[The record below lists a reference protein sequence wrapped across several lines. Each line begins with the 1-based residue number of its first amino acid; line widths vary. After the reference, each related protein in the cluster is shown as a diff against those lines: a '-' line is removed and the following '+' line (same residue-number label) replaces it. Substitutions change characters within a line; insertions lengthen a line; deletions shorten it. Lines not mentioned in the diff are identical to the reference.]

1 MHDKISD
8 DSVQLIAPDETLEDL
23 QLGGLRIL
31 QKQEGFRFCTDAVI
45 LADFARIAPSDAVVD
60 FGTGTGILPLLLI
73 GRGKGARFEALELQ
87 ANLADMARRTMV
99 INGLSDRVTVR
110 ALPVERAAE
119 AIAPGTIDAVICN
132 PPYALP
138 GAASVSA
145 NPARALARQQAGS
158 GLAAWFGAAYRLL
171 RGRGR
176 LSMVY
181 PAAQLLSAMTVLQS
195 AGLEPKRYRLVYPT
209 PHKPASLAL
218 IEAVKSAKPTLH
230 PEPPLILR
238 DNGGQMTE
246 ELQSIYHMT

>member
-1 MHDKISD
+1 MHDKIFD

-31 QKQEGFRFCTDAVI
+31 QKREGFRFCTDAVI
-45 LADFARIAPSDAVVD
+45 LTDFARIAPSDVVVD
-60 FGTGTGILPLLLI
+60 FGTGTGILPLLLL

-87 ANLADMARRTMV
+87 SDLADMARRTMI

-110 ALPVERAAE
+110 ALPVERAEE
-119 AIAPGTIDAVICN
+119 AITPGTMDAVICN

-138 GAASVSA
+138 GTASASI
-145 NPARALARQQAGS
+145 NPARALARQQTDN
-158 GLAAWFGAAYRLL
+158 GLAAWFRTAYRLL

-181 PAAQLLSAMTVLQS
+181 PAAQLLSAMTALQS

-209 PHKPASLAL
+209 LHKPASLAL

-230 PEPPLILR
+230 PEPPLILL
-238 DNGGQMTE
+238 DDGGQMTG
-246 ELQSIYHMT
+246 ELQRIYHLT